1 MTQDEIVAMAE
12 QAGWDKHEATYD
24 TRIYAFAKLVAE
36 KERNR
41 AWTQEHWTAYE
52 MDIVARER
60 EACADICDSEATCEG
75 IAQKCDNAIRAREKE
90 CSKREEYNKEA
101 IDRALAKFAN
111 SDCEHTMR
119 MANRYTK
126 GE

>member
-36 KERNR
+36 KER
-41 AWTQEHWTAYE
+41 WE
-52 MDIVARER
+52 
-60 EACADICDSEATCEG
+60 CADICDSEATCEG
-75 IAQKCDNAIRAREKE
+75 IAQKCANAIRAREKE